1 MATNGV
7 NRAGVII
14 PPSLPTIKESTL
26 SWLGSELD
34 SSIFSAKGYHGDNDP
49 AVEQLTSKN
58 IQRCIDFDEQCLSLK
73 SGEESEFSG
82 VQPLPVGS
90 DDTPPTAGNE
100 FNRVVQMDFSS
111 LVDQSQNRPKPL
123 IKCDDETDSRS
134 VDDNLEK
141 PQKQIDAIK
150 TVSSSRLEELMGIL
164 GSEVS
169 NLVDPGGSGD
179 NAAVEKLQ
187 LIRLW
192 QLMQQE
198 DLRRRQEAE
207 IAVLNAQRA
216 RMKLDRDQSGKV
228 SGMEPVDEGLDSQD
242 MDDIESGDLDSN
254 TQVEPVECKHS
265 RETSSGSCDDAP
277 YKKNFDDIPIGS
289 EKKSFEQL
297 QEELNR
303 ESKPKC
309 PAKRPFLRKGE
320 GLARFK
326 GPPVRKNRPQSKD
339 QPKKSCK
346 TNSQPPKP
354 KGEKS
359 SGVSHQRIPHK
370 PPSGHEKPVQQPQP
384 VRNLLQKVAIPTT
397 NAVSTKRD
405 TYIRKVEPIEVES
418 SLSMGN
424 TTGFFRPAGDA
435 DLEEFEMLERYAEDD
450 ASFFSEPSLVASV
463 LQHGSP
469 KDDKQMSLRD
479 RVRERRRL
487 REEARVKVQNNAQEL
502 VIGNSQAGKTTVS
515 EYYDDED
522 MQDDEILS
530 PVTPKPYF
538 KSPQKIQT
546 KVIQRKTASLVKKE
560 KLFRPLAHSPAFSPT
575 INPANILLSNP
586 TNPDVSKS
594 PNSAFSPHLNHID
607 SKPMRQNLTCGDSND
622 DAVFADDDF
631 QDDQS
636 WGDVDVSMNALSQR
650 PQVECKKKD
659 ESSKTYKCSD
669 YMVPEN
675 EDAENP
681 VRDTDPTP
689 LSSARGLSLSPA
701 PPPTT
706 LMQKL
711 FPSLKV
717 PKVSLVA
724 SQQSSVCNSEAAQ
737 HANTENDKQ
746 DVKPSETQTSLLK
759 QKLEELEKEI
769 SRFKKE
775 NSQLESIRKKQE
787 EDARNLAKE
796 VDEFRKQKD
805 EELARLEDYKKAE
818 MKKLKKEKKL
828 FEEHVIA
835 TKMLPKKEE
844 REEILRL
851 QEEMENLRAENQ
863 AKEQKWNSSCSRLRS
878 QISSLKTENEELQE
892 RIEELETLR
901 IKERKLLKSKIPK
914 QPSVW
919 ETVNDIV
926 DSTVIETKNDFP
938 KGHGHH
944 SGGKKQKKAEPKKA
958 GSVSSEIAMSKL
970 KDTLERTKPREAE
983 VEEMIHPDGKIEKI
997 LPDGRRIIDFPNGTQ
1012 KKVSS
1017 DGKTVKVSI

>member
-34 SSIFSAKGYHGDNDP
+34 SSIFSANGWHGDNDP
-49 AVEQLTSKN
+49 AVQQLSSKN

-111 LVDQSQNRPKPL
+111 LVNRSQNRPKPL
-123 IKCDDETDSRS
+123 LNCDDEIDIQP
-134 VDDNLEK
+134 VDNEIE
-141 PQKQIDAIK
+141 PPKQIDALK
-150 TVSSSRLEELMGIL
+150 TVPSLGLQKLMGII

-216 RMKLDRDQSGKV
+216 RMKLDRDQSGTV
-228 SGMEPVDEGLDSQD
+228 SGIEQVGPGLDSQ
-242 MDDIESGDLDSN
+242 DDIESGDLESDIPH
-254 TQVEPVECKHS
+254 ELEECKQNS
-265 RETSSGSCDDAP
+265 DGGSGSCDDTP
-277 YKKNFDDIPIGS
+277 YEIITTGPSNTNFDDIPVEN

-297 QEELNR
+297 LEEELKKEERNKHAPAQP
-303 ESKPKC
+303 KPKG
-309 PAKRPFLRKGE
+309 PVKRPFLRKGE

-326 GPPVRKNRPQSKD
+326 GPPVRKNKPQSKD
-339 QPKKSCK
+339 QPRKPSK
-346 TNSQPPKP
+346 TNSQAP
-354 KGEKS
+354 KGKAGKS
-359 SGVSHQRIPHK
+359 DDMAHQRIPYK
-370 PPSGHEKPVQQPQP
+370 PPSGSEKSIQQTKPVQ
-384 VRNLLQKVAIPTT
+384 NLLQKVSVPKSDAIG
-397 NAVSTKRD
+397 RRQE
-405 TYIRKVEPIEVES
+405 TYIRKIEPTEVES
-418 SLSMGN
+418 SYHIDNAS
-424 TTGFFRPAGDA
+424 GFFRPAGDA

-450 ASFFSEPSLVASV
+450 ASFFNEPSLVASV
-463 LQHGSP
+463 LQQESP

-487 REEARVKVQNNAQEL
+487 REEARVKVQNTVQEL
-502 VIGNSQAGKTTVS
+502 AVGYSHAGKTAVCGS
-515 EYYDDED
+515 PEGEGIEEV
-522 MQDDEILS
+522 EILS
-530 PVTPKPYF
+530 PLTPKPYF
-538 KSPQKIQT
+538 KSPGKAQA

-560 KLFRPLAHSPAFSPT
+560 KLIRPVARSSAFSPT
-575 INPANILLSNP
+575 VHLANVLSNP
-586 TNPDVSKS
+586 TNPDIYTS
-594 PNSAFSPHLNHID
+594 PNSAFSPQHQVNLKLTSPNLPSD
-607 SKPMRQNLTCGDSND
+607 DQNSD
-622 DAVFADDDF
+622 DVVFLEDGF

-636 WGDVDVSMNALSQR
+636 WGDVDVSMNALSHR
-650 PQVECKKKD
+650 PQVDNKKKD

-717 PKVSLVA
+717 PKPTLVA
-724 SQQSSVCNSEAAQ
+724 SQPSSVSTFDIAEQASVGCT
-737 HANTENDKQ
+737 HQ
-746 DVKPSETQTSLLK
+746 DVKPSESQSSLLK
-759 QKLEELEKEI
+759 QKLEELENEI

-775 NSQLESIRKKQE
+775 NNELESIRRKQE
-787 EDARNLAKE
+787 EDARSLAKE
-796 VDEFRKQKD
+796 VEEFRKQKD
-805 EELARLEDYKKAE
+805 EELARLEEYKKTE
-818 MKKLKKEKKL
+818 MKKLKKERKL
-828 FEEHVIA
+828 FEEHVVA
-835 TKMLPKKEE
+835 TKMLPKK
-844 REEILRL
+844 R
-851 QEEMENLRAENQ
+851 RA
-863 AKEQKWNSSCSRLRS
+863 RR
-878 QISSLKTENEELQE
+878 
-892 RIEELETLR
+892 
-901 IKERKLLKSKIPK
+901 
-914 QPSVW
+914 
-919 ETVNDIV
+919 
-926 DSTVIETKNDFP
+926 DFEFTRRV
-938 KGHGHH
+938 
-944 SGGKKQKKAEPKKA
+944 GKF
-958 GSVSSEIAMSKL
+958 
-970 KDTLERTKPREAE
+970 TC
-983 VEEMIHPDGKIEKI
+983 
-997 LPDGRRIIDFPNGTQ
+997 
-1012 KKVSS
+1012 
-1017 DGKTVKVSI
+1017 